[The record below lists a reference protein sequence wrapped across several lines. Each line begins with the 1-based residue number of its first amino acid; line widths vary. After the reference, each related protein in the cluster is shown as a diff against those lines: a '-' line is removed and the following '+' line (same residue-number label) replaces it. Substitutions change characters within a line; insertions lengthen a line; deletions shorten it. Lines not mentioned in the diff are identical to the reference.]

1 MPKRGPNPQ
10 THQTGLGKNLK
21 TLGTSAKKAKA
32 ATAITP
38 ITSDTGECIEGGED
52 NLRNI
57 DIELLEKAKQA
68 GLGWAGVSRAFLNAG
83 KEKVWIGPGAAG
95 GWSTSWT
102 TIIEFLGAYRKLM
115 IDHLITGYIEKLGS
129 SDRARGVYSDFI
141 GTAKFADVVRF
152 SAQGST
158 NTTSDYDMT
167 LSGPGAPCI
176 VRHITRTFNSFT
188 HETMSYAFD
197 SNFYIG
203 PDILTRRSHTQKY
216 AERNIQLWF
225 PDGEKAEHN
234 VAVPVPDGDVLAR
247 EREYILKKLTPTHV
261 EHKKDIIE
269 QYNRLVEYGKKLDQ
283 FAYWNGDSALTKDE
297 FFDLLFDMKLV
308 SMEAYHGIS
317 TVLVVV
323 YGMQG
328 KTPKMGELR
337 RVLSEGCFANACLEN
352 ALDFTNHWNDYV
364 SKAGDARDS
373 GTADTDQMMFVK
385 LSKYILRVLTC
396 VEELQKKTSDNN
408 KLAALAS
415 LARLRAQVDAVYK
428 DRASGKSSVAVSLSD
443 YGIGADGRIA
453 AIGKGTGL
461 VHEAYNYL
469 TGSQSQAFGFWP
481 RLEPK
486 DDRKMVKGEGSNP
499 FPPPRFARGKIKD
512 VARRSEA

>member
-1 MPKRGPNPQ
+1 MGS
-10 THQTGLGKNLK
+10 GKSV
-21 TLGTSAKKAKA
+21 GTSAKAAKAAKA
-32 ATAITP
+32 ATSITP
-38 ITSDTGECIEGGED
+38 ITSDTGECIDVGED

-68 GLGWAGVSRAFLNAG
+68 GLGWAGVSHAFLNAG
-83 KEKVWIGPGAAG
+83 KEKVWIGPGAEG

-102 TIIEFLGAYRKLM
+102 TVIEFLGAYRKLM
-115 IDHLITGYIEKLGS
+115 IDHLITGYIKKLEN
-129 SDRARGVYSDFI
+129 SDKARGVYSDFI

-158 NTTSDYDMT
+158 NPTSDYDMT
-167 LSGPGAPCI
+167 LCGPGAPCI

-188 HETMSYAFD
+188 HETMSFAFD

-216 AERNIQLWF
+216 AKRNIRLWF
-225 PDGEKAEHN
+225 PDGEKAYHN
-234 VAVPVPDGDVLAR
+234 VAVPVPDGDVVAR

-261 EHKKDIIE
+261 EHKTDIIE

-283 FAYWNGDSALTKDE
+283 FAYWNGDSALTKNE

-328 KTPKMGELR
+328 KTPQMGELR
-337 RVLSEGCFANACLEN
+337 DVLSEGCFENACLEN
-352 ALDFTNHWNDYV
+352 ALDFTNHWNDYA
-364 SKAGDARDS
+364 SKMRKAGGRDS

-396 VEELQKKTSDNN
+396 VEELQIKTTDTN
-408 KLAALAS
+408 KRSALDS
-415 LARLRAQVDAVYK
+415 LATLRPQVDAVYK
-428 DRASGKSSVAVSLSD
+428 DRASGKSSVAVALSD

-453 AIGKGTGL
+453 AIGTGTGL
-461 VHEAYNYL
+461 VHEAYRYL
-469 TGSQSQAFGFWP
+469 TATQASGFGRGWRRNNP
-481 RLEPK
+481 RLKEK
-486 DDRKMVKGEGSNP
+486 W
-499 FPPPRFARGKIKD
+499 
-512 VARRSEA
+512 